1 MQHLKWHLPLIA
13 GAFLA
18 FGGSALASPSNFCQT
33 GTTTSEQQRIDCA
46 GRWVSADGT
55 RFGPR
60 FDPRD
65 TPKTAHPGY
74 RTHVSASAHSTAYTT
89 RAGHAPANV
98 WTPPEPYGDPA
109 APVVVTRGNH
119 GEGYASNYDIYVP
132 TRAPFAPP
140 PPPAY
145 RLPGNCGSRADL
157 NSSSSNVI
165 CGNAGYRAPPQGCF
179 TLSASGQ
186 PRPVPCPVED
196 GRTYSNTTHSPAP
209 VAMAH
214 ASASATASV
223 NISSSVFFNSLS
235 GGVGGSVPIYYG
247 GGGGGFISG
256 GGGSVLSRAPLLRMG
271 RRSSGRHGGHGG
283 GGGCGCGGGGMNM
296 GGGGGD

>member
-18 FGGSALASPSNFCQT
+18 FGGSALASPNDFCQT

-55 RFGPR
+55 HLGPR
-60 FDPRD
+60 FNPRD

-74 RTHVSASAHSTAYTT
+74 RTHATASAHSTAYTT

-98 WTPPEPYGDPA
+98 WTPPEPYGDTA

-119 GEGYASNYDIYVP
+119 SEGYAGNYDIYVP

-140 PPPAY
+140 PPY
-145 RLPGNCGSRADL
+145 
-157 NSSSSNVI
+157 
-165 CGNAGYRAPPQGCF
+165 AGYGAPREGCF
-179 TLSASGQ
+179 TLNASGQ
-186 PRPVPCPVED
+186 PRPVSCPVED
-196 GRTYSNTTHSPAP
+196 GRTYSSATHTPAP

-271 RRSSGRHGGHGG
+271 RRSGGRHGGHG